1 MPRDDA
7 ARDDRHDERLTVISV
22 QLQELIRGF
31 NAVRDVE
38 LKELRLQDSQI
49 ARALNEVSEALAVM
63 SRQMFQVEKELQTDS
78 AGEGLRSRLRLAE
91 VKIATLEKSAEI
103 LESRRWEMRLAL
115 LGNFIAIA
123 LAIVSIVFARK

>member
-7 ARDDRHDERLTVISV
+7 ARDDRNDERLTVIGV

-38 LKELRLQDSQI
+38 LKELRLQDSHI
-49 ARALNEVSEALAVM
+49 AKAMNEVSEALAVL
-63 SRQMFQVEKELQTDS
+63 SRQIFQVEKELQTDS

-115 LGNFIAIA
+115 LGNFVAIA
-123 LAIVSIVFARK
+123 LAIVSIIFARK